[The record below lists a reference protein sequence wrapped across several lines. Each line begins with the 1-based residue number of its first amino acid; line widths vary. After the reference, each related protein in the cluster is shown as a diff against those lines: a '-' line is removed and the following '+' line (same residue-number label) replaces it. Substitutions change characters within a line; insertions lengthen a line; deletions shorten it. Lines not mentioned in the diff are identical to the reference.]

1 MKGKNIIIL
10 FTLFLITTGC
20 VPPTRFK
27 SLQQESTDCQKERV
41 RLITENDQY
50 AAENRELKSALE
62 VAQKDFND
70 AAGKSKSCLEDLMA
84 LQQQHQQLEKDYQ
97 DLRGAQQ
104 ALLKGSEEEIR
115 KLMNDLQVSQQ
126 NLQQQESELR
136 KLSEN
141 LDEKKQNVERMQL
154 ELQQRNARLAELEKV
169 LNDQEATVKAL
180 KKAVSEA
187 LTGFENQGL
196 TVTQKNGK
204 VYVSLEEKLLF
215 PSGSTIVDPRGIAA
229 LKKLAGVL
237 EANPDISIMIE
248 GHTDDVPVISG
259 SNFKDNW
266 DLSTLRA
273 TSIVRILLQG
283 SGIDPKR
290 LTASG
295 RGEFFPVDPAK
306 TTEARQKNRRTEII
320 LTPRLEELYKLIE

>member
-1 MKGKNIIIL
+1 
-10 FTLFLITTGC
+10 
-20 VPPTRFK
+20 
-27 SLQQESTDCQKERV
+27 
-41 RLITENDQY
+41 
-50 AAENRELKSALE
+50 
-62 VAQKDFND
+62 
-70 AAGKSKSCLEDLMA
+70 
-84 LQQQHQQLEKDYQ
+84 
-97 DLRGAQQ
+97 
-104 ALLKGSEEEIR
+104 
-115 KLMNDLQVSQQ
+115 
-126 NLQQQESELR
+126 
-136 KLSEN
+136 
-141 LDEKKQNVERMQL
+141 
-154 ELQQRNARLAELEKV
+154 
-169 LNDQEATVKAL
+169 
-180 KKAVSEA
+180 
-187 LTGFENQGL
+187 
-196 TVTQKNGK
+196 
-204 VYVSLEEKLLF
+204 LF